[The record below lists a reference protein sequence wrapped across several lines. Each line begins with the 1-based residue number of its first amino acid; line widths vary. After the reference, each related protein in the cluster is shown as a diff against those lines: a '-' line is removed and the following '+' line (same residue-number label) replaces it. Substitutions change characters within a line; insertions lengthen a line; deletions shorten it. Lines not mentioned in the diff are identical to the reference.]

1 MFTAKFVINLYKV
14 GDSLSKYSISMD
26 QLSNLVK
33 FLIPG
38 KESFSVIEAKTKN
51 NGVVSLA
58 YVSDFLDDGNRHFYL
73 FCEVDTSE
81 GKNRIVVDLN
91 GVLNLIVL
99 ERISKDK
106 LISVQDNLFDS
117 ITDRFYVM
125 LLSESRLLERESDQ
139 VLELKVEDSALNE
152 FQSNDSENAGFF
164 NNSVDEDLDGD
175 LLPATDLLQH
185 VANDYGL
192 DVSEITEVG
201 VGYAIPEMP
210 SNSDVVFD
218 DDDDVL

>member
-1 MFTAKFVINLYKV
+1 MINLYKV

-81 GKNRIVVDLN
+81 GKNRIVVDMN

-125 LLSESRLLERESDQ
+125 LLSESRLLERESGQ

-152 FQSNDSENAGFF
+152 CQSNDSENVGSF

-175 LLPATDLLQH
+175 VLPATDLLQH

-218 DDDDVL
+218 DDDVL

>member
-1 MFTAKFVINLYKV
+1 MINLYKV

-81 GKNRIVVDLN
+81 GKNRIVVDMN

-125 LLSESRLLERESDQ
+125 LLSESRLLERESGQ
-139 VLELKVEDSALNE
+139 VLELKVEDSALND
-152 FQSNDSENAGFF
+152 FQSNDSENVGSF

-175 LLPATDLLQH
+175 VLPATDLLQH

-192 DVSEITEVG
+192 DVSEITGVG

-218 DDDDVL
+218 DDDVL